1 MRDSTIKRA
10 VQDIINNQLLDPKY
24 EVRRKAIGRLVS
36 ILSLDERNNILIG
49 NEQNPTISILQNGI
63 IVKKFSLTD
72 PMFNKAEFIK
82 AIEEAKFR
90 VNITPNSLST
100 ENYIKLLDEAGCLL
114 VDIAKLGMSN
124 ADYSVYPVDNEGKP
138 IIPTTVQNTSTITTI
153 NSDLQ
158 KTRYPSVR
166 LFGSNYRLKE
176 GIWYGFTNNKET
188 QITDPRIIS
197 QLMYNHRIN
206 QGQLSPIK
214 VEGTRATYILSSDL
228 NNPEVVVRNNTNN
241 SIEVLSNENAVKS
254 INSYQ
259 QELEDKRLK
268 DAAEQA
274 LKTGNINLED
284 VNLDDDS
291 EGTQEQKPS
300 QKPTVQP
307 KSESLQTQE
316 DINKTG
322 DKALVELQ
330 QDQQLTSAESII
342 RNDLRVL
349 DTIQSK
355 FSELAQEDDLG
366 KIINFLKQKGIP
378 VIGIQ
383 DKNAFIDNIENC
395 K

>member
-1 MRDSTIKRA
+1 
-10 VQDIINNQLLDPKY
+10 
-24 EVRRKAIGRLVS
+24 
-36 ILSLDERNNILIG
+36 
-49 NEQNPTISILQNGI
+49 
-63 IVKKFSLTD
+63 
-72 PMFNKAEFIK
+72 
-82 AIEEAKFR
+82 
-90 VNITPNSLST
+90 
-100 ENYIKLLDEAGCLL
+100 
-114 VDIAKLGMSN
+114 
-124 ADYSVYPVDNEGKP
+124 
-138 IIPTTVQNTSTITTI
+138 
-153 NSDLQ
+153 
-158 KTRYPSVR
+158 
-166 LFGSNYRLKE
+166 
-176 GIWYGFTNNKET
+176 
-188 QITDPRIIS
+188 
-197 QLMYNHRIN
+197 MYNHRID

-214 VEGTRATYILSSDL
+214 VEGNRATYILSSDL

-284 VNLDDDS
+284 VNLDDDLV
-291 EGTQEQKPS
+291 GTQEQKSSS

-322 DKALVELQ
+322 DKSLVELQ
-330 QDQQLTSAESII
+330 QDQQLTTAESII
-342 RNDLRVL
+342 VNDLSVL
-349 DTIQSK
+349 DLIQSK
-355 FSELAQEDDLG
+355 FSELAQEDDLD

-383 DKNAFIDNIENC
+383 DKNAFIDNIKNC

>member
-1 MRDSTIKRA
+1 
-10 VQDIINNQLLDPKY
+10 
-24 EVRRKAIGRLVS
+24 
-36 ILSLDERNNILIG
+36 
-49 NEQNPTISILQNGI
+49 
-63 IVKKFSLTD
+63 
-72 PMFNKAEFIK
+72 
-82 AIEEAKFR
+82 
-90 VNITPNSLST
+90 
-100 ENYIKLLDEAGCLL
+100 
-114 VDIAKLGMSN
+114 
-124 ADYSVYPVDNEGKP
+124 
-138 IIPTTVQNTSTITTI
+138 
-153 NSDLQ
+153 
-158 KTRYPSVR
+158 
-166 LFGSNYRLKE
+166 
-176 GIWYGFTNNKET
+176 
-188 QITDPRIIS
+188 
-197 QLMYNHRIN
+197 MYNHRID

-214 VEGTRATYILSSDL
+214 VEGNRATYILSSHL
-228 NNPEVVVRNNTNN
+228 NTPEVVVRNNTNN
-241 SIEVLSNENAVKS
+241 SIEVLSSENAVKS

-291 EGTQEQKPS
+291 VGTQEQKPS
-300 QKPTVQP
+300 QKPTITP
-307 KSESLQTQE
+307 KTESPQTQE

-322 DKALVELQ
+322 DKSLVELQ

>member
-1 MRDSTIKRA
+1 
-10 VQDIINNQLLDPKY
+10 
-24 EVRRKAIGRLVS
+24 
-36 ILSLDERNNILIG
+36 
-49 NEQNPTISILQNGI
+49 
-63 IVKKFSLTD
+63 
-72 PMFNKAEFIK
+72 
-82 AIEEAKFR
+82 
-90 VNITPNSLST
+90 
-100 ENYIKLLDEAGCLL
+100 
-114 VDIAKLGMSN
+114 
-124 ADYSVYPVDNEGKP
+124 
-138 IIPTTVQNTSTITTI
+138 
-153 NSDLQ
+153 
-158 KTRYPSVR
+158 
-166 LFGSNYRLKE
+166 
-176 GIWYGFTNNKET
+176 
-188 QITDPRIIS
+188 
-197 QLMYNHRIN
+197 MYNHRID

-291 EGTQEQKPS
+291 VGTQEQKSSS
-300 QKPTVQP
+300 QKPTITP
-307 KSESLQTQE
+307 KTESPQTQE

-322 DKALVELQ
+322 DKSLVELQ

-342 RNDLRVL
+342 VNDLSVL
-349 DTIQSK
+349 DLIQSK

>member
-1 MRDSTIKRA
+1 
-10 VQDIINNQLLDPKY
+10 
-24 EVRRKAIGRLVS
+24 
-36 ILSLDERNNILIG
+36 
-49 NEQNPTISILQNGI
+49 
-63 IVKKFSLTD
+63 
-72 PMFNKAEFIK
+72 
-82 AIEEAKFR
+82 
-90 VNITPNSLST
+90 
-100 ENYIKLLDEAGCLL
+100 
-114 VDIAKLGMSN
+114 
-124 ADYSVYPVDNEGKP
+124 
-138 IIPTTVQNTSTITTI
+138 
-153 NSDLQ
+153 
-158 KTRYPSVR
+158 
-166 LFGSNYRLKE
+166 
-176 GIWYGFTNNKET
+176 
-188 QITDPRIIS
+188 
-197 QLMYNHRIN
+197 MYNHRID

-241 SIEVLSNENAVKS
+241 SIEVLSSENAVKS

-322 DKALVELQ
+322 DKSLVELQ